1 MLINKIRI
9 NKYMEADTGL
19 GGGTPSVDN
28 GDNTIVAPPNPTI
41 EPVINK
47 GGETSEKTFTQAD
60 VDKIIS
66 ERLRKEQVRFEKKL
80 ENEKIEAEKLA
91 KMKEDERIQYETQKK
106 LAELE
111 ERERAIQA
119 RELKAEA
126 YNILAEKGLPKEL
139 AEILNYN
146 DAESCNSS
154 IDAVEK
160 AFQEAV
166 EKAVN
171 DKLRGNTPKSTSGQP
186 AQQTFGFN
194 FQGIRPHNN
203 NK

>member
-1 MLINKIRI
+1 MLKINL
-9 NKYMEADTGL
+9 NKMMEADTGL
-19 GGGTPSVDN
+19 GGTPSVDN
-28 GDNTIVAPPNPTI
+28 GDNTIVAPANPTI
-41 EPVINK
+41 EPIINK

-80 ENEKIEAEKLA
+80 ENEKLEAEKLA
-91 KMKEDERIQYETQKK
+91 KMKKDERVEYETQKK

-111 ERERAIQA
+111 ERERAIQE

-126 YNILAEKGLPKEL
+126 YNILAQKGLPKEL
-139 AEILNYN
+139 ADILNYS
-146 DAESCNSS
+146 DAETCNAS

-160 AFQEAV
+160 AFQVAV

-171 DKLRGNTPKSTSGQP
+171 EKLKGNTPKSPSDTTS
-186 AQQTFGFN
+186 QQAFGFN
-194 FQGIRPHNN
+194 FTGVRPH
-203 NK
+203 K

>member
-19 GGGTPSVDN
+19 GGGIPSVDN
-28 GDNTIVAPPNPTI
+28 GDNTIVAPANPTI
-41 EPVINK
+41 EPIINK

-66 ERLRKEQVRFEKKL
+66 ERLRKEQVKFEKKL
-80 ENEKIEAEKLA
+80 ENEKLEAEKLA

-194 FQGIRPHNN
+194 FQGIRPHNK

>member
-1 MLINKIRI
+1 MLKINL
-9 NKYMEADTGL
+9 NKMMEADTGL
-19 GGGTPSVDN
+19 GGTPSVDN
-28 GDNTIVAPPNPTI
+28 GDNTIVAPANPTI
-41 EPVINK
+41 EPIINK

-80 ENEKIEAEKLA
+80 ENEKLEAEKLA
-91 KMKEDERIQYETQKK
+91 KMKKDERVEYETQKK

-111 ERERAIQA
+111 ERERAIQE

-126 YNILAEKGLPKEL
+126 YNILAQKGLPKEL
-139 AEILNYN
+139 ADILNYS
-146 DAESCNSS
+146 DAETCNAS

-160 AFQEAV
+160 AFQVAV

-171 DKLRGNTPKSTSGQP
+171 EKLKGNTPKSPSGTTS
-186 AQQTFGFN
+186 QQTFGFN
-194 FQGIRPHNN
+194 FTGVRPH
-203 NK
+203 K